1 MNAVT
6 NLRPARAGNR
16 LAQFVPTII
25 MLLASVFALA
35 WSFGSPFKQDLIVM
49 VAVYSFIAL
58 GMYVPFV
65 LAGSI
70 SMAYGAYAA
79 VGGYALAIMMTRTSA
94 PIVIG
99 WLAGPIIAAAIAVI
113 LGLLTSRLSGFFLAA
128 ATLLFSLAFEPW
140 LVAGGSFTGGAL
152 GVGGMPP
159 VSFFGWQPDRWVLV
173 LITLLLLTFAAA
185 MVQRMRTGSWGVVM
199 RTMRDVP
206 DAVEAMGVRTTT
218 FTIVSQATGAA
229 IAALAGAVFVT
240 FMLSIT
246 PETFTLHIVFLA
258 IFMPIIGGQ
267 ISPWGAIIGAIL
279 VVQLTLNSPALST
292 SGQLIV
298 AVAVLIILL
307 LAPGGIIGYLH
318 KLAKW
323 WTNRREVSHDQQ

>member
-1 MNAVT
+1 MTAVT
-6 NLRPARAGNR
+6 NAKRLRPGQRFAH
-16 LAQFVPTII
+16 LLPPLL
-25 MLLASVFALA
+25 MLVAAAAAIA
-35 WSFGSPFKQDLIVM
+35 WSFGSPFKQDLIIM
-49 VAVYSFIAL
+49 VVVYSFVAL

-65 LAGSI
+65 LAGSM

-79 VGGYALAIMMTRTSA
+79 VGGYALAIVVTRSNM
-94 PIVIG
+94 PVIFG
-99 WLAGPIIAAAIAVI
+99 WLAGPVIAAVIAVG

-140 LVAGGSFTGGAL
+140 LVAGGKITGGAL
-152 GVGGMPP
+152 GVGGLPA
-159 VSFFGWQPDRWVLV
+159 VSFFGWEPSRWVLV
-173 LITLLLLTFAAA
+173 LFTLLLLTFTAVL
-185 MVQRMRTGSWGVVM
+185 VQRMREGSWGVVM

-267 ISPWGAIIGAIL
+267 ISPWGAIVGALL
-279 VVQLTLNSPALST
+279 VVQLTLNSPAFST

-298 AVAVLIILL
+298 AIAVLIILL
-307 LAPGGIIGYLH
+307 IAPGGIIGYLRN
-318 KLAKW
+318 LGKW
-323 WTNRREVSHDQQ
+323 WTNRREVGHD

>member
-1 MNAVT
+1 MTALT
-6 NLRPARAGNR
+6 DTKPQRAGTK
-16 LAQFVPTII
+16 LAQFMPPAL
-25 MLLASVFALA
+25 MLLASVLALT
-35 WSFGSPFKQDLIVM
+35 WSFGSPFKQDLIIMAV
-49 VAVYSFIAL
+49 VYSFIAL
-58 GMYVPFV
+58 GMYIPFV
-65 LAGSI
+65 LAGSM

-79 VGGYALAIMMTRTSA
+79 VGGYSLALVLTRTDA
-94 PIVIG
+94 PIVVG
-99 WLAGPIIAAAIAVI
+99 WITGPIIAALIAVG

-140 LVAGGSFTGGAL
+140 LVAGGELTGGAL

-173 LITLLLLTFAAA
+173 LITLLLLTFATS
-185 MVQRMRTGSWGVVM
+185 MVQRMRRGSWGVVM
-199 RTMRDVP
+199 RTMKDVP

-246 PETFTLHIVFLA
+246 PETFTMHIVFLA

-267 ISPWGAIIGAIL
+267 ISPWGAIIGAVL
-279 VVQLTLNSPALST
+279 VVQLTLNSPVFST

-298 AVAVLIILL
+298 AVAVLLILL
-307 LAPGGIIGYLH
+307 VAPGGIIGYLRN
-318 KLAKW
+318 LGKW
-323 WTNRREVSHDQQ
+323 WSGRREVSHD

>member
-1 MNAVT
+1 MTAVT
-6 NLRPARAGNR
+6 DVKTPRTRYTQILPPV
-16 LAQFVPTII
+16 L
-25 MLLASVFALA
+25 MLGASALALA
-35 WSFGSPFKQDLIVM
+35 WSFGSPFKQDLIIM

-58 GMYVPFV
+58 GMYIPFV
-65 LAGSI
+65 LAGSM

-79 VGGYALAIMMTRTSA
+79 VGGYALAIVLTRTSA
-94 PIVIG
+94 PIVFG
-99 WLAGPIIAAAIAVI
+99 WLLGPIIAAAIAVV

-140 LVAGGSFTGGAL
+140 LVAGGEFTGGAL

-173 LITLLLLTFAAA
+173 LITLLLLTLAAS
-185 MVQRMRTGSWGVVM
+185 MVQRMRNGSWGVVM

-246 PETFTLHIVFLA
+246 PETFTMHIVFLA

-267 ISPWGAIIGAIL
+267 ISPWGAIIGALL
-279 VVQLTLNSPALST
+279 VVQLTLNSPAFST

-298 AVAVLIILL
+298 AVAVLLILL
-307 LAPGGIIGYLH
+307 VAPGGIIGYLRN
-318 KLAKW
+318 LRRW
-323 WTNRREVSHDQQ
+323 WIGRQEVGNDQR